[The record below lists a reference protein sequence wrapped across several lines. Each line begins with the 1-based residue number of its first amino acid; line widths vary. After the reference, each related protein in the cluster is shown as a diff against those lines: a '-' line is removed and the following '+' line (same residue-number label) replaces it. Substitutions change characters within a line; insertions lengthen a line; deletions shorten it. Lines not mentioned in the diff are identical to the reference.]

1 MYEVLHARDWRAKF
15 ANDLRKSLLRI
26 PWVEDAK
33 AFCALS
39 RAGRVVTD
47 LHLH

>member
-1 MYEVLHARDWRAKF
+1 MYGVLHACDWRAKF

-26 PWVEDAK
+26 PCVEDAK
-33 AFCALS
+33 AFCAFS
-39 RAGRVVTD
+39 RAGRVLPD